1 MADQPK
7 IPLQLKPIPP
17 LMTNIGAALGPFDLK
32 NFVKS
37 VDAISGR
44 VRFSATLADGSAF
57 PAGLICTESGLI
69 SGIAADG
76 TAGSYDLVIHAAND
90 SDSPL
95 IVNVKLTIKERLSK
109 EDPFYLNNLKSQVWA
124 ALGQNLPMPEMEGL
138 LNRPITAIEIYYLLQ
153 RFAVLTIWDVYN
165 LEQPSAKTLLKL
177 EGTNQHYNIYDRGS
191 CLVAAPKELFS
202 HERTL
207 ADGLD
212 ASRVLAR
219 EVYKR
224 GWTIEF
230 AGFNKMVRA
239 AWVEL
244 QLLGDKHGKKIEI
257 LHYVATPEDHRVYS
271 KQTQQS
277 GPTPGG

>member
-1 MADQPK
+1 MAEPQMPV
-7 IPLQLKPIPP
+7 QLKPIPP
-17 LMTNIGAALGPFDLK
+17 IMTNVGAALYAIDLHEYIQ
-32 NFVKS
+32 S
-37 VDAISGR
+37 PDPASGA
-44 VRFSATLADGSAF
+44 VRYSASLTDGRGI
-57 PAGLICTESGLI
+57 PTGLICTEIGLLG
-69 SGIAADG
+69 GIAAEG
-76 TAGSYDLVIHAAND
+76 TEGTYDIVIYAENNN
-90 SDSPL
+90 STPL
-95 IVNVKLTIKERLSK
+95 TVNIKLTIRERIAV
-109 EDPFYLNNLKSQVWA
+109 EDPFFLNTLKSQIWT
-124 ALGQNLPMPEMEGL
+124 ALGQNLPVPEMSDL
-138 LNRPITAIEIYYLLQ
+138 LNRPISAVEIYYLLQ

-177 EGTNQHYNIYDRGS
+177 DGTNKHYNVYDRGS

-207 ADGLD
+207 ADALD
-212 ASRVLAR
+212 ISRTLAR

-257 LHYVATPEDHRVYS
+257 LHYVASPEDQRIYS
-271 KQTQQS
+271 KQVQQS
-277 GPTPGG
+277 GPTPG